1 MQTYLF
7 NTNSPS
13 SGKVIGRALS
23 QVADVLDVGTGR
35 VQTAA
40 DDGVA
45 ACFRVVGA
53 VGKSADGVVGA
64 QLGCCEMSKRRCESD
79 DRGQIARDV
88 NNQANQAELALYSR
102 WLALIG

>member
-13 SGKVIGRALS
+13 SGEVVGRALS

-35 VQTAA
+35 VHTAA

-45 ACFRVVGA
+45 ACVRVFGA
-53 VGKSADGVVGA
+53 VEKSADGVVGA
-64 QLGCCEMSKRRCESD
+64 QLGCGEVNKRHWESD
-79 DRGQIARDV
+79 DRG
-88 NNQANQAELALYSR
+88 
-102 WLALIG
+102 